1 VIALFRKIL
10 NKGTETED
18 VSAVKADGDNRF
30 VLKIKDLVIGHL
42 WTEDGQWVYEYSE
55 DFRNQDYYARLTGF
69 SKLDKTY
76 RSKYLWPFFQIRIP
90 GLKQPM
96 IKEIIRDENLDASN
110 EAVLLRRFGRLSMSN
125 PYVLEVG

>member
-69 SKLDKTY
+69 CKLDKTY
-76 RSKYLWPFFQIRIP
+76 CFKYLWPFFQIRIP